1 MNTCLTVVALAWL
14 ALSAGASEAQ
24 RPPAAPGAEL
34 RADTFVVSGTPVA
47 VDAGRITVPANRTSG
62 SGATLRLA
70 FVRFRS
76 TAAAPGARVL
86 KAGAARPAR
95 AGPAAAAPRRA
106 A

>member
-1 MNTCLTVVALAWL
+1 MSAGRTILTVC
-14 ALSAGASEAQ
+14 ALSLATTADAQQAPAGAEMT
-24 RPPAAPGAEL
+24 PA
-34 RADTFVVSGTPVA
+34 TFVVSGTPVA

-62 SGATLRLA
+62 SGARPRLA